1 LVALIVVDSSVYN
14 SGMSGWT
21 IGVKSSYAII
31 ALMVVV
37 MTVVL
42 ITLALIIV
50 VSITIASMITLIIV
64 PDRSA

>member
-1 LVALIVVDSSVYN
+1 
-14 SGMSGWT
+14 MSGWT
-21 IGVKSSYAII
+21 IGVKSSYAMI

-64 PDRSA
+64 PDHSV